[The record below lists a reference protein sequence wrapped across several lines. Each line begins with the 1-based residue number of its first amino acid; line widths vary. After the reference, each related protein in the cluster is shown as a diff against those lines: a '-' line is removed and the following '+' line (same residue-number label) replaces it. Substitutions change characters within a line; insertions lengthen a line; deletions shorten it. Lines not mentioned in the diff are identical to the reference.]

1 MSGRVFQVLQQM
13 LKLRKDRSVARS
25 KMVKAELERV
35 RGFNEQIESYA
46 NEYESQW
53 MNAAQKGDTVLQL
66 QTQASFGQK
75 LRATA
80 ASQLPEIQ
88 NLQSQSKEALEKA
101 QQDAE
106 RLKTFESFIANTKR
120 LNQKALDHQDEKA
133 LEDVLQARH
142 RSS

>member
-13 LKLRKDRSVARS
+13 LKMRKDRSVAKS
-25 KMVKAELERV
+25 KMVKAEFDRV
-35 RGFNEQIESYA
+35 RTFNEQIESYA
-46 NEYESQW
+46 TEYESQW
-53 MNAAQKGDTVLQL
+53 MSAAQKGDTVLQL

-80 ASQLPEIQ
+80 ASQQPEIES
-88 NLQSQSKEALEKA
+88 LQTQSREAFEKA

-106 RLKTFESFIANTKR
+106 RLKTLENFMANRQLLK
-120 LNQKALDHQDEKA
+120 QKTLDHLDEKA
-133 LEDVLQARH
+133 QEDVSQARH

>member
-13 LKLRKDRSVARS
+13 LKMRKDRSVAKS
-25 KMVKAELERV
+25 KMVKAEFDRV
-35 RGFNEQIESYA
+35 RTFNEQIESYA
-46 NEYESQW
+46 TEYESQW
-53 MNAAQKGDTVLQL
+53 MSAAQKGDTVLQL

-80 ASQLPEIQ
+80 ASQQPEIES
-88 NLQSQSKEALEKA
+88 LQTQSREALEKA

-106 RLKTFESFIANTKR
+106 RLKTLENFMANRQR
-120 LNQKALDHQDEKA
+120 LKQKALDQQDEKA
-133 LEDVLQARH
+133 QEDVLQARQ

>member
-13 LKLRKDRSVARS
+13 LKMRKDRSVAKS
-25 KMVKAELERV
+25 KMVKAEFDRV
-35 RGFNEQIESYA
+35 RNFNEQIESYA

-80 ASQLPEIQ
+80 ASQEPEVQ
-88 NLQSQSKEALEKA
+88 NLQLQSKEALEKA
-101 QQDAE
+101 KQDAE
-106 RLKTFESFIANTKR
+106 RLKTFENFIAKR
-120 LNQKALDHQDEKA
+120 QRLKQMALDHQDEKA
-133 LEDVLQARH
+133 MEDVLQARH
-142 RSS
+142 RSP

>member
-13 LKLRKDRSVARS
+13 LKMRKDRSVAKS
-25 KMVKAELERV
+25 KMVKAEFDRV
-35 RGFNEQIESYA
+35 RNFNEQIESYA

-53 MNAAQKGDTVLQL
+53 MSAAQKGDTVLQL

-80 ASQLPEIQ
+80 ASQEPEIQ
-88 NLQSQSKEALEKA
+88 NLQSQSKQALEKA

-106 RLKTFESFIANTKR
+106 RLKTFENFIAKR
-120 LNQKALDHQDEKA
+120 QRLKQMALDHQDEKA
-133 LEDVLQARH
+133 MEDVLHARH

>member
-13 LKLRKDRSVARS
+13 LKMRKDRSVAKS
-25 KMVKAELERV
+25 KMVKAEFDRV
-35 RGFNEQIESYA
+35 RNFNEQIESYA

-53 MNAAQKGDTVLQL
+53 MSAAEKGDTVLQL

-80 ASQLPEIQ
+80 ASQQPEIQ
-88 NLQSQSKEALEKA
+88 NLQLQSKEALEKA

-106 RLKTFESFIANTKR
+106 RLKTFENFIAKR
-120 LNQKALDHQDEKA
+120 QRLKQMALDHQDEKA
-133 LEDVLQARH
+133 MEDVLQARH

>member
-1 MSGRVFQVLQQM
+1 MSGRVFQILQQM
-13 LKLRKDRSVARS
+13 LKMRKDRSVAKS
-25 KMVKAELERV
+25 KMVKAEFDRV
-35 RGFNEQIESYA
+35 RNFNEQIESYA

-80 ASQLPEIQ
+80 ASQQPEIQ
-88 NLQSQSKEALEKA
+88 NLQSQSKEALAKA

-106 RLKTFESFIANTKR
+106 RLKILENFIANRQR
-120 LNQKALDHQDEKA
+120 LKQKALDQQDEKS
-133 LEDVLQARH
+133 LEDVLQSRL

>member
-13 LKLRKDRSVARS
+13 LKMRKDRSVAKS
-25 KMVKAELERV
+25 KMVKAEFDRV
-35 RGFNEQIESYA
+35 RNFNEQIESYA
-46 NEYESQW
+46 TEYESQW
-53 MNAAQKGDTVLQL
+53 ISAAQKGDTVLQL

-88 NLQSQSKEALEKA
+88 SLQSQSREALEKA

-106 RLKTFESFIANTKR
+106 RLKTLENFMANRQR
-120 LNQKALDHQDEKA
+120 LKQKALDQQDEKA
-133 LEDVLQARH
+133 QEDVLQARQ

>member
-13 LKLRKDRSVARS
+13 LKMRKDRSVAKS
-25 KMVKAELERV
+25 KMVKAEFDRV
-35 RGFNEQIESYA
+35 RSFNEQIESYA
-46 NEYESQW
+46 TEYESQW
-53 MNAAQKGDTVLQL
+53 MSAAQKGDTVLQL

-88 NLQSQSKEALEKA
+88 NLQSQSREALEKA

-106 RLKTFESFIANTKR
+106 RLKTLENFMANRQR
-120 LNQKALDHQDEKA
+120 LKQKALDQQDEKA
-133 LEDVLQARH
+133 QEDVLQARQ

>member
-13 LKLRKDRSVARS
+13 LKMRKDRSVAKS
-25 KMVKAELERV
+25 KMVKAEFDRV
-35 RGFNEQIESYA
+35 RSFNEQIESYA
-46 NEYESQW
+46 TEYESQW
-53 MNAAQKGDTVLQL
+53 MSAAQKGDTVLQL

-80 ASQLPEIQ
+80 ASQQPEIQ
-88 NLQSQSKEALEKA
+88 NLRTQSKEALEKA

-106 RLKTFESFIANTKR
+106 RLKTLENFMANRQLLK
-120 LNQKALDHQDEKA
+120 QKTLDHQDEKA
-133 LEDVLQARH
+133 QEDVLQARH

>member
-13 LKLRKDRSVARS
+13 LKMRKDRSVAKS
-25 KMVKAELERV
+25 KMVKAEFDRV
-35 RGFNEQIESYA
+35 RSFNEQIESYA
-46 NEYESQW
+46 TEYESQW
-53 MNAAQKGDTVLQL
+53 MSAAQKGDTVLQL

-80 ASQLPEIQ
+80 ASQQPEIQ
-88 NLQSQSKEALEKA
+88 NLQTQSKDALEKA

-106 RLKTFESFIANTKR
+106 RLKTLENFMANRQLLK
-120 LNQKALDHQDEKA
+120 QKALDHQDEKA
-133 LEDVLQARH
+133 QEDVLQARH

>member
-13 LKLRKDRSVARS
+13 LKMRKDRSVAKS
-25 KMVKAELERV
+25 KMVKAEFDRV
-35 RGFNEQIESYA
+35 RTFNEQIESYA
-46 NEYESQW
+46 TEYESQW
-53 MNAAQKGDTVLQL
+53 MSAAQKGDTVLQL

-80 ASQLPEIQ
+80 ASQQPEIE
-88 NLQSQSKEALEKA
+88 NLQTQSREALEKV

-106 RLKTFESFIANTKR
+106 RLKTLENFMANRQLLK
-120 LNQKALDHQDEKA
+120 QKTLDHLDEKA
-133 LEDVLQARH
+133 QEDVLQARH

>member
-13 LKLRKDRSVARS
+13 LKMRKDRSVAKS
-25 KMVKAELERV
+25 KMVKAEFDRV
-35 RGFNEQIESYA
+35 RHFNEQIESYA

-53 MNAAQKGDTVLQL
+53 MSAAQKGDTVLQL

-80 ASQLPEIQ
+80 ASQEPEIQ
-88 NLQSQSKEALEKA
+88 NLQLQSKEALEKA

-106 RLKTFESFIANTKR
+106 RLKTFENFIAKR
-120 LNQKALDHQDEKA
+120 QRLKQIALDHQDEKA
-133 LEDVLQARH
+133 MEDVLQARH

>member
-13 LKLRKDRSVARS
+13 LKMRKDRSVAKS
-25 KMVKAELERV
+25 KMVKAEFYRV
-35 RGFNEQIESYA
+35 RTFNEQIESYA
-46 NEYESQW
+46 TEYESQW
-53 MNAAQKGDTVLQL
+53 MSAAQKGDTVLQL

-80 ASQLPEIQ
+80 ASQQPEIES
-88 NLQSQSKEALEKA
+88 LQTQSREALKKA

-106 RLKTFESFIANTKR
+106 RLKTLENFMANRQLMK
-120 LNQKALDHQDEKA
+120 QKALDQLDEKTQ
-133 LEDVLQARH
+133 EDVLQARH

>member
-13 LKLRKDRSVARS
+13 LKMRKDRSVAKS
-25 KMVKAELERV
+25 KMVKAEFDRV
-35 RGFNEQIESYA
+35 RTFNEQIESYA
-46 NEYESQW
+46 TEYESQW
-53 MNAAQKGDTVLQL
+53 MSAAQKGDTVLQL

-80 ASQLPEIQ
+80 ASQQPEIES
-88 NLQSQSKEALEKA
+88 LQTQSREALEKA

-106 RLKTFESFIANTKR
+106 RLKTLENFMANRQLLK
-120 LNQKALDHQDEKA
+120 QKALDHQDEQA
-133 LEDVLQARH
+133 QEDVLQARY

>member
-13 LKLRKDRSVARS
+13 LKMRKDRSVAKS
-25 KMVKAELERV
+25 KMVKAEFDRV
-35 RGFNEQIESYA
+35 RNFNEQIESYA

-53 MNAAQKGDTVLQL
+53 MSAAQKGDTVLQL

-80 ASQLPEIQ
+80 ASQEPEIQ

-106 RLKTFESFIANTKR
+106 RLKTFENFIAKR
-120 LNQKALDHQDEKA
+120 QRLKQMALDHQDEKA
-133 LEDVLQARH
+133 MEDVLQARH

>member
-13 LKLRKDRSVARS
+13 LKMRKDRSVAKS
-25 KMVKAELERV
+25 KMVKAEFDRV
-35 RGFNEQIESYA
+35 RNFNEQIESYA

-53 MNAAQKGDTVLQL
+53 MSAAQKGDTVLQL

-80 ASQLPEIQ
+80 ASQEPEIQ
-88 NLQSQSKEALEKA
+88 NLQSQSKQALEKA

-106 RLKTFESFIANTKR
+106 RLKTFENFIAKR
-120 LNQKALDHQDEKA
+120 QRLKQMALDHQDEKA
-133 LEDVLQARH
+133 MEDVLQARH

>member
-13 LKLRKDRSVARS
+13 LKMRKDRSVAKS
-25 KMVKAELERV
+25 KMVKAEFDRV
-35 RGFNEQIESYA
+35 RTFNEQIESYA
-46 NEYESQW
+46 TEYESQW
-53 MNAAQKGDTVLQL
+53 MSAAQKGDTVLQL

-80 ASQLPEIQ
+80 ASQQPEIES
-88 NLQSQSKEALEKA
+88 LQTQSREALEKA

-106 RLKTFESFIANTKR
+106 RLKTLENFMANRQLLK
-120 LNQKALDHQDEKA
+120 QKTLDLLDEKA
-133 LEDVLQARH
+133 QEDVLQARH

>member
-13 LKLRKDRSVARS
+13 LKMRKDRSVAKS
-25 KMVKAELERV
+25 KMVKAEFDRV
-35 RGFNEQIESYA
+35 RTFNEQIESYA
-46 NEYESQW
+46 TEYESQW
-53 MNAAQKGDTVLQL
+53 MSAAQKGDTVLQL

-88 NLQSQSKEALEKA
+88 NLQSQSREALEKA

-106 RLKTFESFIANTKR
+106 RLKTLENFMANRQR
-120 LNQKALDHQDEKA
+120 LKQKALDQQDEKA
-133 LEDVLQARH
+133 QEDVLQARQ

>member
-13 LKLRKDRSVARS
+13 LKMRKDRSVAKS
-25 KMVKAELERV
+25 KMVKEEFDRV
-35 RGFNEQIESYA
+35 RTFNEQIESYA
-46 NEYESQW
+46 TEYESQW
-53 MNAAQKGDTVLQL
+53 MSAAQKGDTVLQL

-80 ASQLPEIQ
+80 ASQQPEIES
-88 NLQSQSKEALEKA
+88 LQTQSREAFEKA

-106 RLKTFESFIANTKR
+106 RLKTLENFMANRQLLK
-120 LNQKALDHQDEKA
+120 QKTLDHLDEKA
-133 LEDVLQARH
+133 QEDVLQARH

>member
-13 LKLRKDRSVARS
+13 LKMRKDRSVAKS
-25 KMVKAELERV
+25 KMVKAEFDRV
-35 RGFNEQIESYA
+35 RNFNEQIESYA

-80 ASQLPEIQ
+80 ASQEPEIQ
-88 NLQSQSKEALEKA
+88 NLQLQSKEALEKA

-106 RLKTFESFIANTKR
+106 RLKTFENFIAKR
-120 LNQKALDHQDEKA
+120 QRLKQMALDHQDEKA
-133 LEDVLQARH
+133 MEDVLQARH

>member
-13 LKLRKDRSVARS
+13 LKMRKDRSVARS

-80 ASQLPEIQ
+80 ASQLPEIK

-106 RLKTFESFIANTKR
+106 RLKTFENFIANKKR
-120 LNQKALDHQDEKA
+120 LTQKALDHQDEKA

>member
-1 MSGRVFQVLQQM
+1 MSDNVFKVLQQM
-13 LKLRKDRSVARS
+13 LKMRKDRSVAKS
-25 KMVKAELERV
+25 KLVKAEYERA
-35 RGFNEQIESYA
+35 RNFNEQIESYA
-46 NEYESQW
+46 SEYETQW
-53 MNAAQKGDTVLQL
+53 VNSAQKGDTVLQL

-80 ASQLPEIQ
+80 ASQVSEIQ
-88 NLQSQSKEALEKA
+88 ALQVQSKEALLKA

-106 RLKTFESFIANTKR
+106 RLKTFQNFIVNRER
-120 LNQKALDHQDEKA
+120 LKQQAIDQQHQKA

>member
-13 LKLRKDRSVARS
+13 LKMRKDRSVAKS
-25 KMVKAELERV
+25 KMVKAEFDRV
-35 RGFNEQIESYA
+35 RTFNEQIESYA
-46 NEYESQW
+46 TEYESQW
-53 MNAAQKGDTVLQL
+53 MSAAHKGDTVLQL

-80 ASQLPEIQ
+80 ASQQPEIQ
-88 NLQSQSKEALEKA
+88 SLQTQSREALEKA

-106 RLKTFESFIANTKR
+106 RLKTLENFMANRQLLK
-120 LNQKALDHQDEKA
+120 QKALDQQDENA
-133 LEDVLQARH
+133 QEDVLQARH